1 MYEAYHRREQNK
13 ISGTDGYRLIHSY
26 LLDERLFT
34 RGNLNAYH
42 VLESMRRLNIQA
54 IVQRRKRFVK
64 PGEYCQ
70 AFDDLVQRKFVPE
83 APNKIWYTDF
93 TYVRVGETCCYVCII
108 IDGFSGEVIA
118 SKVSSHIDT
127 QLACETLEI
136 AINRMKPKG
145 RVILHSDQGGQ
156 YRSKRFTN
164 MCRYL
169 GIIQSMSRA
178 GTPTDNAMMESFM
191 GKMKTERL
199 KHVNITSFAKLESEI
214 RIYCTYYNTSRK
226 HSRHN
231 YKTIK
236 QLKHQ
241 RASMWA

>member
-1 MYEAYHRREQNK
+1 MTDAIERWHKIYGLNWLCQRFNISKSTYYSRLRSRQAKKQKQEIIDFYVYEAYHRREQNK

-34 RGNLNAYH
+34 RENLNAYH

-93 TYVRVGETCCYVCII
+93 TYVRVGETFCYVCII

-136 AINRMKPKG
+136 AINRMKPKE
-145 RVILHSDQGGQ
+145 RVILRSDQGG
-156 YRSKRFTN
+156 
-164 MCRYL
+164 
-169 GIIQSMSRA
+169 
-178 GTPTDNAMMESFM
+178 
-191 GKMKTERL
+191 
-199 KHVNITSFAKLESEI
+199 
-214 RIYCTYYNTSRK
+214 
-226 HSRHN
+226 
-231 YKTIK
+231 
-236 QLKHQ
+236 
-241 RASMWA
+241 